1 MSITDLLLLGQESDL
16 ASERGVSCPG
26 ELPAPSDPQ
35 LRERAA
41 RARAALGDR
50 VFVLGHHYQ
59 RDEVIEFADVT
70 GDSFKLARDAAARPD
85 APYIIFCGVH
95 FMAESADILT
105 SPTQQV
111 ILPDLAAGCSMA
123 DMANYEQVA
132 ACWAV
137 LDELGIAESTIPVTY
152 MNSSAAIKAFTG
164 EHGGTVCTSSN
175 AKTTLTWALSPRSAF
190 RS

>member
-1 MSITDLLLLGQESDL
+1 MGITDLLLLGQGSDL

-26 ELPAPSDPQ
+26 ELPAPSDPD
-35 LRERAA
+35 LRERAR
-41 RARAALGDR
+41 RARATLGDQ

-85 APYIIFCGVH
+85 APYIVFCGVH

-105 SPTQQV
+105 SPSQRV

-137 LDELGIAESTIPVTY
+137 LDELGIGQSTIPVTY

-175 AKTTLTWALSPRSAF
+175 AHR
-190 RS
+190 